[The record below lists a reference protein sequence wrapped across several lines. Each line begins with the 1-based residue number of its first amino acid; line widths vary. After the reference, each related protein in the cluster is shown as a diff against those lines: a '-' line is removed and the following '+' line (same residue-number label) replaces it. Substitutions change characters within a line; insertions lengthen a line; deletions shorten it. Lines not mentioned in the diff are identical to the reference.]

1 MAVWMIELNG
11 FWSIHGY
18 LEKSFPRLLKY
29 RFLNGRKTGIFQRGQ
44 TMSFGQKLE
53 ILNYVFLS
61 RIGLERVRGLLMFY
75 IENKAF

>member
-1 MAVWMIELNG
+1 MVFEV
-11 FWSIHGY
+11 FGY

-53 ILNYVFLS
+53 ILNYVFLVKGVD
-61 RIGLERVRGLLMFY
+61 RPNTTHKLVIV
-75 IENKAF
+75 

>member
-1 MAVWMIELNG
+1 MAEWMIELNG
-11 FWSIHGY
+11 FWSIW
-18 LEKSFPRLLKY
+18 LLKKSFPRLLKY

-61 RIGLERVRGLLMFY
+61 RIGLERVRGLVMFC